1 MEAYPTSRF
10 LSSPATQVHSP
21 EPNLIGWERIWGGV
35 APGIDVR
42 LRRLDLLDSLSRFL
56 TLPVDV
62 HVIGVV
68 VGKEASPR
76 MFHSKPLGRV
86 VDERTHSP
94 SV

>member
-1 MEAYPTSRF
+1 
-10 LSSPATQVHSP
+10 
-21 EPNLIGWERIWGGV
+21 
-35 APGIDVR
+35 
-42 LRRLDLLDSLSRFL
+42 L

-62 HVIGVV
+62 HVVGVV
-68 VGKEASPR
+68 VGEEASPR